1 MQIFP
6 WEQMSITYP
15 KQRKRDKAHT
25 GACRRI
31 PFVRHQVT
39 SNVPKIVLFLQNLL
53 FALIIINVK
62 TFWEVPIVQFL
73 VPSEIYNSSN

>member
-1 MQIFP
+1 MPNLIKKS
-6 WEQMSITYP
+6 WTVSS
-15 KQRKRDKAHT
+15 
-25 GACRRI
+25 RRI